1 MFTAIGCGAMCL
13 PALLVAN
20 LLQAGPTQP
29 SAESDRQK
37 VAAGNTTFALNLYGQ
52 LREQPGNLF
61 FCPFSVSTALAM
73 TSVGARA
80 ETARQMAAVL
90 HSKLEPARQ
99 HAAFEELLR
108 LLETSAQA
116 PGWELHLANALWAH
130 REYAFLPEFIAICQ
144 KHYQAAVQ
152 TVDFVGA
159 LEQARQTINR
169 WVSERTAGK
178 IKELV
183 PAGVLDLTTRLVL
196 TNATYF
202 KGQWATRFDP
212 QKTADDTFR
221 RADLR
226 EIPVR
231 MMHQTGTFGY
241 LELPG
246 CQLLEL
252 RYAGEALSM
261 VILLPPAPD
270 GLPTLENSLDAARL
284 SDWLSRLEPRQVQVS
299 LPKFALS
306 SQFRLDRALR
316 ALGMTDAFDPSRAD
330 FSGMDGTRN
339 LYIGAVLHQAFIEV
353 NEEGTEAAGA
363 TAVVMKIRAGPQ
375 ERIPIFRADHPFLF
389 LIRDLR
395 TDTMLFLGRLA
406 DPQH

>member
-1 MFTAIGCGAMCL
+1 MVL
-13 PALLVAN
+13 PAVLVAD
-20 LLQAGPTQP
+20 LLQAGQAQP
-29 SAESDRQK
+29 SAQSDRQK
-37 VAAGNTTFALNLYGQ
+37 VTAGNTAFALDLYGQ
-52 LREQPGNLF
+52 LREQPGNVFL
-61 FCPFSVSTALAM
+61 CPFSVSAALAM

-90 HSKLEPARQ
+90 HLELEPARQ

-108 LLETSAQA
+108 LLETPAQ
-116 PGWELHLANALWAH
+116 GHGYKLHLANALWAH
-130 REYAFLPEFIAICQ
+130 REYGFLPEFIAVCQ

-169 WVSERTAGK
+169 WVSERTAEK
-178 IKELV
+178 IRELV
-183 PAGVLDLTTRLVL
+183 PPGLLDPTTRLVL

-202 KGQWATRFDP
+202 KGQWAVRFDP
-212 QKTADDTFR
+212 QKTADAVFR
-221 RADLR
+221 RADLS
-226 EIPVR
+226 ETPVR
-231 MMHQTGTFGY
+231 MMLQTGTFGY
-241 LELPG
+241 LELPE

-252 RYAGEALSM
+252 RYAGDALSM
-261 VILLPPAPD
+261 VILLPAAPD
-270 GLPTLENSLDAARL
+270 GLPALEQSLDTARL
-284 SDWLSRLEPRQVQVS
+284 SDWLSRMEPRQVQVG
-299 LPKFALS
+299 LPKFVLS

-339 LYIGAVLHQAFIEV
+339 LYIGAVLHQAFVEV

-375 ERIPIFRADHPFLF
+375 EKVPVFRADRPFLF

-395 TDTMLFLGRLA
+395 TGTLLFLGRLA
-406 DPQH
+406 DPPQ